1 MLEGCAAM
9 VELTLALKFCKTLHH
24 DWDATQAFGVDG
36 LFYENEVYFP
46 LQYEVCILTA
56 PMS

>member
-1 MLEGCAAM
+1 M

-24 DWDATQAFGVDG
+24 DWDATPAFGVNG

-56 PMS
+56 SMSQIFE